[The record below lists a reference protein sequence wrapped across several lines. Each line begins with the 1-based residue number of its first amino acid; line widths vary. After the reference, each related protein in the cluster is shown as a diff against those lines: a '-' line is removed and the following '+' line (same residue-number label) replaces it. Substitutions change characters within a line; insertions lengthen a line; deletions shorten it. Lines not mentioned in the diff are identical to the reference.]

1 MQTIQTRMHRVKQ
14 KRSIGELAVWILLV
28 CAFALDIAA
37 AVWGT
42 VLTVVI
48 LTVAVVLAAV
58 TLKLGSRS

>member
-1 MQTIQTRMHRVKQ
+1 MKQ